1 MQTRENQRDSRA
13 DPDHITNISE
23 SLVTIAVQDA
33 KSFTTL
39 LGTVVAQHNFTLD
52 EWMVLDAIIR
62 NDGAAMTQIAAASGC
77 QGATLT
83 RAVDKLVSAALV
95 YREASPVDRR
105 KVVVFMSDRGGDVH
119 DQVHSSV
126 ATLETA
132 ARQAVMEAGLTP
144 EKFLDLMHTLAHL
157 EIAVPAGE

>member
-23 SLVTIAVQDA
+23 SLVTIAVQEA
-33 KSFTTL
+33 KTLTAL

-52 EWMVLDAIIR
+52 EWMVLDAITR
-62 NDGAAMTQIAAASGC
+62 NDGAAMTQVAAASGC

-105 KVVVFMSDRGGDVH
+105 KVVVFMSDRGRDVH

>member
-23 SLVTIAVQDA
+23 SLVTIAVQDV

-52 EWMVLDAIIR
+52 EWMVLDAITR

-105 KVVVFMSDRGGDVH
+105 KVVVFMSDRGRDVH
-119 DQVHSSV
+119 DQVHSSM

>member
-23 SLVTIAVQDA
+23 SLVIIAVQDA

-52 EWMVLDAIIR
+52 EWMVLDAITR

-105 KVVVFMSDRGGDVH
+105 KVVVFMSDRGRDVH

>member
-23 SLVTIAVQDA
+23 SLVTIAVQDV

-52 EWMVLDAIIR
+52 EWMVLDAITR

-105 KVVVFMSDRGGDVH
+105 KVVVFMSDRGRDVH

>member
-23 SLVTIAVQDA
+23 PLVTIAVQDA

-52 EWMVLDAIIR
+52 EWMVLDAITR
-62 NDGAAMTQIAAASGC
+62 NDGATMTQIAAASGC

-105 KVVVFMSDRGGDVH
+105 KVVVFMSDRGRDIH